1 MRSEHLFERDQGPEG
16 GRGEDERLLEE
27 AKQELENLLPPPTPR
42 RRLVAAKAATQ
53 TSAQVL
59 AQELVL
65 IHKYQLVSDPDP
77 LRIQGELDILA
88 LPRVRTALLDL
99 LTRAE
104 LEAEALALVEASV
117 VSSLLRAQGE
127 TQTPRT
133 EAGPSSSGAS
143 SS

>member
-1 MRSEHLFERDQGPEG
+1 MRSEDLFERDQGPEG

-42 RRLVAAKAATQ
+42 RRLVAAKGDTQ

-88 LPRVRTALLDL
+88 LPRVRTALVAL

-104 LEAEALALVEASV
+104 IEA
-117 VSSLLRAQGE
+117 
-127 TQTPRT
+127 
-133 EAGPSSSGAS
+133 
-143 SS
+143 